1 VRIAEREF
9 DWQPNAG
16 EFVAG
21 PRGTDARLEEE
32 SGRATAAQR
41 LAARKARRVRS
52 DDELLHMAAD
62 GTITSVANAQRP
74 VLVTDSDDEDD
85 TGE

>member
-1 VRIAEREF
+1 VRIGAMEF

-16 EFVAG
+16 EFVSG
-21 PRGTDARLEEE
+21 PRGTDARLEDDTN
-32 SGRATAAQR
+32 RANAAQR

-62 GTITSVANAQRP
+62 GSVSTLANAQRP
-74 VLVTDSDDEDD
+74 ILVTDSDDEDD